1 MEKILISAC
10 LIGDKCR
17 YDGKDNRSPLIE
29 KLLEKYELV
38 PFCPEVEGGL
48 RTPREPS
55 ERNKTGVRMKNGK
68 NVTPNFYKGADL
80 AVNICL
86 HLDIK
91 VAILKERSPSC
102 GVKKIYDGNFT
113 GRLINGQ
120 GVTTE
125 ILKSKGIRVI
135 SEEEIGD
142 FFNEIK
148 TED

>member
-17 YDGKDNRSPLIE
+17 YDGKDNLHPLID
-29 KLLEKYELV
+29 KLLEKFELV

-48 RTPREPS
+48 KTPRDPS
-55 ERNKTGVRMKNGK
+55 ERNKLGVKMKSGR
-68 NVTPNFYKGADL
+68 NVTPNFYRGADL

-86 HLDIK
+86 HLNIK

-102 GVKKIYDGNFT
+102 GVKKIHDGSFT
-113 GRLINGQ
+113 GKLIKGQ

-125 ILKSKGIRVI
+125 VLRSKGIRVI
-135 SEEEIGD
+135 SEEEIEE
-142 FFNEIK
+142 FLNEI
-148 TED
+148 TEG